1 MKYGVIAHTTTTNL
15 GDDVQTYAAM
25 KLLPRVDY
33 FLTRERLDSFR
44 SENNEPVAVVMNAW
58 WMWEKWNWPP
68 ADCIYP
74 LMVSMHMNNYT
85 YRENG
90 TPVQSE
96 WLEGL
101 GGEYFRAYGPV
112 GARDQTT
119 VDFFQD
125 HNIDTYF
132 SGCLTL
138 TLPKQKVTPDAGTY
152 VCLVDLKP
160 ELEAKAREW
169 LKDTGLEI
177 RTMTHKC
184 NYRNVEV
191 SMEERMKTVEEVLT
205 VYQNAKMVI
214 TSRLHVTLPCLALE
228 VPVMSIVDL
237 NIPKNHT
244 RWAPYTD
251 WVNYISEKDF
261 INHHFTYDFQNPVP
275 NPDTYRATR
284 ESLIQKVKDF
294 VAETDGD
301 FTVEQL
307 KKTTYTEQEAYEW
320 QHELMHW
327 TLDTWL
333 YANRS
338 LLKDI
343 NKYKKEA
350 EKAKREAKKLKK
362 ELAELKKL
370 CPDPKKYKAME
381 TQLKYLKFSDVVR
394 CYHRRLK
401 RKLSKKK

>member
-1 MKYGVIAHTTTTNL
+1 
-15 GDDVQTYAAM
+15 
-25 KLLPRVDY
+25 
-33 FLTRERLDSFR
+33 
-44 SENNEPVAVVMNAW
+44 
-58 WMWEKWNWPP
+58 
-68 ADCIYP
+68 
-74 LMVSMHMNNYT
+74 
-85 YRENG
+85 
-90 TPVQSE
+90 
-96 WLEGL
+96 
-101 GGEYFRAYGPV
+101 
-112 GARDQTT
+112 
-119 VDFFQD
+119 
-125 HNIDTYF
+125 
-132 SGCLTL
+132 
-138 TLPKQKVTPDAGTY
+138 
-152 VCLVDLKP
+152 
-160 ELEAKAREW
+160 
-169 LKDTGLEI
+169 
-177 RTMTHKC
+177 
-184 NYRNVEV
+184 
-191 SMEERMKTVEEVLT
+191 
-205 VYQNAKMVI
+205 
-214 TSRLHVTLPCLALE
+214 
-228 VPVMSIVDL
+228 MSIVDL

-261 INHHFTYDFQNPVP
+261 INHNFTYDFQNPVP

-362 ELAELKKL
+362 ELAELKNFVL
-370 CPDPKKYKAME
+370 TPKSIK
-381 TQLKYLKFSDVVR
+381 R
-394 CYHRRLK
+394 WRR
-401 RKLSKKK
+401 S